1 MANVPLID
9 EGTGNGGG
17 GVHDRRCPGLG
28 KLGLT
33 VIPEQD

>member
-17 GVHDRRCPGLG
+17 GVHDGRVTGLRS
-28 KLGLT
+28 L
-33 VIPEQD
+33 D